1 MNRNSWF
8 DKWMSLPRGQRRATV
23 VLLCVIVA
31 LCGVQAYV
39 RMQGHHATPSTTD
52 YSVIQQEI
60 DRFRSRLDSVPL
72 SARRKPYVR
81 HTKVVCDSVGRVVK
95 HPIRRYPA
103 LEPVPRAE

>member
-1 MNRNSWF
+1 MNRNSWL

-23 VLLCVIVA
+23 VLLCVIVV
-31 LCGVQAYV
+31 LCGLQMYV
-39 RMQGHHATPSTTD
+39 RVQEHYATPSATD

-60 DRFRSRLDSVPL
+60 DRFRSHLDSVPL

-81 HTKVVCDSVGRVVK
+81 HTKVVRDSVGREVR
-95 HPIRRYPA
+95 HPVRKYPA